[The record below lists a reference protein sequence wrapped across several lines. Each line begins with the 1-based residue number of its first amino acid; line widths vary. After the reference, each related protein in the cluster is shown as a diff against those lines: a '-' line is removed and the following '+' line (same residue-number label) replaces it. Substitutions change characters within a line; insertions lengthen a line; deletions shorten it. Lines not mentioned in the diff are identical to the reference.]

1 MLVTSRQQGWAG
13 QRKGPSEGSSA
24 GPGLGLSMA
33 SMPALPGAAGQG
45 ALHPAWGLR
54 PPDLTQTSGFSIETP
69 KCRPQHHSLTL
80 HSRVRQTR
88 APLLRR
94 PPEYGLGFTPCSE
107 PPDSLRPP
115 STEKDL
121 GWRHGVWRGILL
133 CSATRGLSS
142 PHPHIGT
149 TQVQRDETHARQV
162 CGLPW
167 FETFV
172 PHGDPG
178 SPLTAPPAKRPVSR
192 GTEPAQEPSGS
203 PRSSLVARQVS
214 GAQTCA
220 DPATS
225 QETFYLKRRCL
236 ATRETDCVCLVPRKT
251 SRKLSKGQIL
261 TR

>member
-1 MLVTSRQQGWAG
+1 MPWLPGPAGRRMLVTSRQQGWAG
-13 QRKGPSEGSSA
+13 QWKGPSEGSSA
-24 GPGLGLSMA
+24 GPGLGLSVA
-33 SMPALPGAAGQG
+33 RMPALPGAAGQG

-142 PHPHIGT
+142 PHPHIG
-149 TQVQRDETHARQV
+149 DH
-162 CGLPW
+162 
-167 FETFV
+167 
-172 PHGDPG
+172 PG
-178 SPLTAPPAKRPVSR
+178 AKR
-192 GTEPAQEPSGS
+192 
-203 PRSSLVARQVS
+203 
-214 GAQTCA
+214 
-220 DPATS
+220 
-225 QETFYLKRRCL
+225 
-236 ATRETDCVCLVPRKT
+236 
-251 SRKLSKGQIL
+251 
-261 TR
+261 